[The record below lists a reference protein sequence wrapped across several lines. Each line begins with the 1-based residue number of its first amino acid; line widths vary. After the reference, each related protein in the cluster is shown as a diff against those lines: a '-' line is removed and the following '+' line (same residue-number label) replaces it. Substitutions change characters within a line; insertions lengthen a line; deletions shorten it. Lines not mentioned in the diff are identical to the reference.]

1 MSRWEESEN
10 HFAAAIARNA
20 QLGARSL
27 LARTQL
33 EFARM
38 LIQRGDRRDR
48 GRALEL
54 LERAAATAAE
64 LDIHGVSNKVQRL
77 GKLHAGAAVTAPD
90 RMGACSEGRKERDL
104 RGIGRPAP
112 GLQRSRVL
120 ATLLANPGREFHAVD
135 LETMDGPGG
144 SGATLLSWGW
154 ASPDELGAPQ
164 PR

>member
-90 RMGACSEGRKERDL
+90 RMGSVFRRAK
-104 RGIGRPAP
+104 
-112 GLQRSRVL
+112 
-120 ATLLANPGREFHAVD
+120 
-135 LETMDGPGG
+135 
-144 SGATLLSWGW
+144 GA
-154 ASPDELGAPQ
+154 
-164 PR
+164 